1 MRAVSLSPSAAAK
14 AGLRVRQDGL
24 VRNGLDLLRLGTV
37 AMADLA
43 RIWPDLGDLRT
54 DVTQQIEI
62 EARYAAFLP
71 RHLADIAAFRADQSL
86 VLPPDLDVD
95 SIAGLSR
102 EVRLRLKEVRPENL
116 GAAARI
122 PGMTPAAL
130 TLLYRHA
137 KRAA

>member
-1 MRAVSLSPSAAAK
+1 M
-14 AGLRVRQDGL
+14 RQDGV
-24 VRNGLDLLRLGTV
+24 VRNGCDLLQLPSVT
-37 AMADLA
+37 MADLA
-43 RIWPDLGDLRT
+43 RIWPDLGHIRT

-71 RHLADIAAFRADQSL
+71 RHLADIAAFRADRSL
-86 VLPPDLDVD
+86 ILPRDLEVD
-95 SIAGLSR
+95 SIPGLSR
-102 EVRLRLKEVRPENL
+102 EVRARLKEVRPENL

-130 TLLYRHA
+130 TLLYRYA